1 MVLIRESGLL
11 PDDSAGVLID
21 SSSGGSSL
29 SSMKKYFED
38 LEPML
43 DIIAVGLMKS
53 VEFIIQSFEDSKEN
67 QQTKKPFHLT
77 EKG

>member
-1 MVLIRESGLL
+1 
-11 PDDSAGVLID
+11 
-21 SSSGGSSL
+21 
-29 SSMKKYFED
+29 MKKYFED